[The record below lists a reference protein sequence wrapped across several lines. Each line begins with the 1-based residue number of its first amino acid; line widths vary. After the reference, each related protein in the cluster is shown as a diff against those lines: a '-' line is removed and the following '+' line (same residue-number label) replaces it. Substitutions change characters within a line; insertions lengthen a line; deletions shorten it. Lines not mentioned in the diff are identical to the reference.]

1 MARSFFGFIRDVW
14 RERKLIFELAK
25 NDFKLKNAGSL
36 LGIFWVF
43 FQPLLTIS
51 VMWLVYEFGFRTK
64 PLEGIPFIIWFVVAY
79 IPWIFFADILSGAS
93 NCLYEY
99 HYLVKKVKFRVSIL
113 PLVKIVSAL
122 MVHSFFLLFILLI
135 LKIYQQQFSIY
146 FLQILY
152 YSSGLIIFS
161 IGLSWLLSAL
171 SAFLKD
177 IGQIVNVFLQIGF
190 WITPI
195 FWNPEEMVPSVGKV
209 LKLNPVYYIIR
220 GYRDSFIYHIPF
232 WERKGT
238 TLYFWMITVVLFVF
252 GAYIFKKLRPFFAD
266 EL

>member
-1 MARSFFGFIRDVW
+1 MIKDFFRFMKDIFVDR
-14 RERKLIFELAK
+14 RLIFEMAK
-25 NDFKLKNAGSL
+25 NDFKLRNAGSL
-36 LGIFWVF
+36 LGVFWVF
-43 FQPLLTIS
+43 FQPLLTIL

-64 PLEGIPFIIWFVVAY
+64 PLEGIPFIIWFIVAY
-79 IPWIFFADILSGAS
+79 IPWIFFSDILSGAS

-113 PLVKIVSAL
+113 PIVKILSAFIT
-122 MVHSFFLLFILLI
+122 HIFFLIFILL
-135 LKIYQQQFSIY
+135 LFKIYGQEFNLY
-146 FLQILY
+146 FLQIIY
-152 YSSGLIIFS
+152 YSFSLIIFS
-161 IGLSWLLSAL
+161 MGLSWLLSAL

-177 IGQIVNVFLQIGF
+177 ISQVVNVFLQIGF

-220 GYRDSFIYHIPF
+220 GYRDSFIYRIPF
-232 WERKGT
+232 WERRGT
-238 TLYFWMITVVLFVF
+238 TLYFWLITVALFVF
-252 GAYIFKKLRPFFAD
+252 GAYVFKKLRPFFAD